1 MRATRTAISPLLAIR
16 TFRSAI
22 VSEYATCYS
31 SGLMDLWSVVAGLI
45 AYGVSLVAA
54 VLLVFG
60 TYRLNMLLTSRLDE
74 ERLLL
79 QGNRSVAIGLG
90 SILLSQAILLRHAVF
105 PTMTMVRDL
114 LLKPVSAGAAL
125 WVLGHCAAFFLIVG
139 TLAFASVALAAWF
152 FKKMTGPLPERD
164 QILKDNVAV
173 AILFAFVIL
182 GVTLIVN
189 EGLEDLSRSIIPQ
202 SPTGILRLP

>member
-1 MRATRTAISPLLAIR
+1 
-16 TFRSAI
+16 
-22 VSEYATCYS
+22 V
-31 SGLMDLWSVVAGLI
+31 DLWSVVAGFV
-45 AYGVSLVAA
+45 AYGVSLLAA
-54 VLLVFG
+54 VLLVFV
-60 TYRLNMLLTSRLDE
+60 TYRLNMLLTSRIDE

-114 LLKPVSAGAAL
+114 FLRPVSFAAAVR
-125 WVLGHCAAFFLIVG
+125 VLGHGVAFFLIVG
-139 TLAFASVALAAWF
+139 SLAFGSVALATWL
-152 FKKMTGPLPERD
+152 FKKMTGRLPERE

-202 SPTGILRLP
+202 SETGILRLP

>member
-1 MRATRTAISPLLAIR
+1 
-16 TFRSAI
+16 
-22 VSEYATCYS
+22 
-31 SGLMDLWSVVAGLI
+31 MDLWSVVAGLI

-114 LLKPVSAGAAL
+114 FLKPVSPGAAL
-125 WVLGHCAAFFLIVG
+125 WVLAHCAAFFLIVG
-139 TLAFASVALAAWF
+139 TLAFASVALATWF
-152 FKKMTGPLPERD
+152 FKKMTGPLPERE

-202 SPTGILRLP
+202 SPSGILRLP

>member
-1 MRATRTAISPLLAIR
+1 
-16 TFRSAI
+16 
-22 VSEYATCYS
+22 
-31 SGLMDLWSVVAGLI
+31 MDLLSVVAGLV
-45 AYGVSLVAA
+45 AYGVSLLAA
-54 VLLVFG
+54 VLLVFV

-79 QGNRSVAIGLG
+79 EGNRSVAIGLG
-90 SILLSQAILLRHAVF
+90 AIVLSQAILLRHAVF

-114 LLKPVSAGAAL
+114 FLRPVSLGSAL
-125 WVLGHCAAFFLIVG
+125 SVLGHGAAFFLIVG
-139 TLAFASVALAAWF
+139 TLAFGSVALATWL
-152 FKKMTGPLPERD
+152 FKKMTGRLPERE

-182 GVTLIVN
+182 GVTVIVN

-202 SPTGILRLP
+202 TSSGILRLP

>member
-1 MRATRTAISPLLAIR
+1 MGIAT
-16 TFRSAI
+16 
-22 VSEYATCYS
+22 EYATCYAS
-31 SGLMDLWSVVAGLI
+31 RRMDLWSVVAGLV
-45 AYGVSLVAA
+45 AYGVSLLAA
-54 VLLVFG
+54 VLLVFV

-79 QGNRSVAIGLG
+79 EGNRSVAIGLG
-90 SILLSQAILLRHAVF
+90 AILLSQAVLLRHAVF

-114 LLKPVSAGAAL
+114 FLKPVSLGAAV
-125 WVLGHCAAFFLIVG
+125 WVLAHCAAFFLIVG
-139 TLAFASVALAAWF
+139 ALAFGSVALATWF
-152 FKKMTGPLPERD
+152 FKKMTGRLPERE

-202 SPTGILRLP
+202 SSTGILRLP